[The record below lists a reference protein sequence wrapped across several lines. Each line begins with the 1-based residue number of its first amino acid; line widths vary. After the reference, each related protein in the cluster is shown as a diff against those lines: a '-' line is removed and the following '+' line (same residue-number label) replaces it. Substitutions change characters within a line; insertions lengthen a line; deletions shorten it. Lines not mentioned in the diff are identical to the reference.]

1 MKILLFT
8 LSLAL
13 ILAIAI
19 YVYFGGLK
27 KVSCRIENQGGE
39 LLAYKPMTG
48 DYSKSGA
55 LMDEIY
61 YTLLNN
67 YDIETYCGFGIYFDN
82 PKNVEKSKL
91 RSEIGCIVEKRDSSK
106 VSQIQEG
113 IQVKTFPLNSYLV
126 TEFPYKGK
134 LSVLF
139 SLMKVYPAIDKYVKN
154 NGYNTRGAI
163 MEIYDM
169 KNKKIIYRKEIA
181 D

>member
-1 MKILLFT
+1 
-8 LSLAL
+8 
-13 ILAIAI
+13 
-19 YVYFGGLK
+19 
-27 KVSCRIENQGGE
+27 
-39 LLAYKPMTG
+39 
-48 DYSKSGA
+48 
-55 LMDEIY
+55 MDEIY

-106 VSQIQEG
+106 VLQIEEG
-113 IQVKTFPLNSYLV
+113 IQVKTFPVNSYLV

-139 SLMKVYPAIDKYVKN
+139 SLMKVYPCINKYLKN
-154 NGYNTRGAI
+154 NGYNTHGSI